1 MAGLFKQLG
10 QYLRGDWAKYRQALL
25 DVPQQEGFPASIVW
39 PEMPKDE
46 SDEQGAEA

>member
-1 MAGLFKQLG
+1 M
-10 QYLRGDWAKYRQALL
+10 
-25 DVPQQEGFPASIVW
+25 PQQEGFPASIVW